1 MNTVTFAFSG
11 KGGVGKT
18 SLSAAFIRLL
28 CERFPNKRILAV
40 DADPAVGLSTAL
52 SMEPPMT
59 LDDVRLQI
67 AQSIEKGETADAVA
81 LLGEAKFH
89 LLDCVLER
97 GNLSFLA
104 IGRPEAA
111 GCYCKVNAYL
121 KQVLEMIS
129 DNFDFVV
136 IDGEAGIEQI
146 NRRVMEQVDCLVLVS
161 DSSKKGIQVI
171 RTIEQVASRLVA
183 CRTAGVIFNRTR
195 PGFDADALNDIPP
208 VLSVIGDDALQAQ
221 CDMDGDSVFCLP
233 EDSALLKGANRALET
248 LLQRVHNE
256 TV

>member
-28 CERFPNKRILAV
+28 CEKFPEKRILAV

-59 LDDVRLQI
+59 LDDVRLKI

-89 LLDCVLER
+89 LLDCVIER

-129 DNFDFVV
+129 GNFDYVV

-146 NRRVMEQVDCLVLVS
+146 NRRVMERVDCLVLVS

-171 RTIEQVASRLVA
+171 RSIEQVAARLVA
-183 CRTAGVIFNRTR
+183 CRTVGVIFNRIR
-195 PGFDADALNDIPP
+195 PGFVPDKLSDIPP
-208 VLSVIGDDALQAQ
+208 VLAVIGDDASQAE
-221 CDMDGDSVFCLP
+221 CDMEGDSVFCLP
-233 EDSALLKGANRALET
+233 KESAILQGADQALET
-248 LLQRVHNE
+248 LLRRLQNE